1 MGRLTRDPELR
12 HTQNQVPVAS
22 FSLAVDRDFMDKD
35 TGQRQTDFI
44 DCVAWRNTAEFV
56 CRNFVKGQMAIVS
69 GRLQIRDYTD
79 KEGNKRKAA
88 EVVADQLYF
97 GEPKRNPD
105 QRPAA
110 YQSGAYNQGNNYNQ
124 NQGGGYNNSQSGGY
138 GNNNQGGYSQG
149 GGYNNPPAQSYSNP
163 PAQSYNAPPPPA
175 YNAPNYNNAPVPE
188 TGEPYSAPAQ
198 YNAPA
203 PAPAPL
209 PVVPPA
215 LDFKELDDDGDLPF

>member
-1 MGRLTRDPELR
+1 MLNHILIMGRLTRDPELR

-22 FSLAVDRDFMDKD
+22 FTLAVDRDFMDKD

-105 QRPAA
+105 QRPGGYQQGAYSQPQNGG
-110 YQSGAYNQGNNYNQ
+110 YQSGAYNQGSYGQ
-124 NQGGGYNNSQSGGY
+124 AGGGYNSQ
-138 GNNNQGGYSQG
+138 
-149 GGYNNPPAQSYSNP
+149 PAQNYNSA
-163 PAQSYNAPPPPA
+163 PAQSYNSPAPSYAAPA
-175 YNAPNYNNAPVPE
+175 QGYNSPAP
-188 TGEPYSAPAQ
+188 EPAEQYAASQYSAPAQ

-203 PAPAPL
+203 A
-209 PVVPPA
+209 PPA
-215 LDFKELDDDGDLPF
+215 QIAPPVIDFKELDDDGDLPF